1 MKWMESLW
9 AQIGHIHW
17 LDKEIDV
24 KSMLDDW
31 VDFKEEASAGYLKR
45 IIRRLRK
52 DGRFSLA
59 LKIEVITPNVKM
71 REAFVG
77 GEVSSKDVLNSLLSR
92 STQYSTPRVINSV
105 ALVSWLVTPSLGIFQ
120 GRVEQPSVQSVVT
133 RLKDT
138 DQQQT
143 EERVACSPVAIP
155 YKARAM
161 KKANLNDEMVA
172 NVANLEV
179 SLASA
184 LEETDCKGEEGAME
198 REGGH
203 SFHL

>member
-1 MKWMESLW
+1 MDGELV
-9 AQIGHIHW
+9 GTNW

-77 GEVSSKDVLNSLLSR
+77 GEV
-92 STQYSTPRVINSV
+92 
-105 ALVSWLVTPSLGIFQ
+105 
-120 GRVEQPSVQSVVT
+120 
-133 RLKDT
+133 
-138 DQQQT
+138 
-143 EERVACSPVAIP
+143 
-155 YKARAM
+155 
-161 KKANLNDEMVA
+161 
-172 NVANLEV
+172 
-179 SLASA
+179 
-184 LEETDCKGEEGAME
+184 GEGVDI
-198 REGGH
+198 
-203 SFHL
+203 